1 MEMNKKNLHSL
12 DKILSDFIDDNKLR
26 PKLAEIDIVKTWE
39 EIVGKNLASRT
50 KKLFVNNRKLFVSL
64 STSIARQELMLI
76 REELV
81 KRVNLKAGMSII
93 DEIVIL

>member
-1 MEMNKKNLHSL
+1 MEINRKNLHSL
-12 DKILSDFIDDNKLR
+12 DKILSDFIDENKLR

-50 KKLFVNNRKLFVSL
+50 KKLFINNRKLFVSL
-64 STSIARQELMLI
+64 TTSIARQELMII

-81 KRVNLKAGMSII
+81 KRVNQKAGLSII
-93 DEIVIL
+93 DEIVLL